1 MIDPSKYED
10 GLKKMALTG
19 AAIVVALLAGIGL
32 IGYWIGGN

>member
-10 GLKKMALTG
+10 SLKRMALTG
-19 AAIVVALLAGIGL
+19 AAIVVALMAVAGL